1 MGDPRSKSRTIAI
14 VLLGLFSWALGC
26 TKGTDS
32 PKKPSSEIG
41 NIVATH
47 DGGDGVTDTELL
59 LGQTAAYS
67 GPLSPRVVDAWRG
80 AMTAFS
86 VANDQGGVNG
96 RKIKLV
102 LEDDAYDPEKARAAV
117 LRLFDAKGVFALFG
131 GLGASVLPQTLPVL
145 RAYHDQRDV
154 FAFSYLSGPEVLIQ
168 KPNVD
173 VYFTTRATYE
183 KEAIVAVE
191 ALVSAG
197 KKRFGGFFRAPSF
210 SHPGYEK
217 ALKAKG
223 LEFVLVRNV
232 SHAQTW
238 ESSTAADVAAF
249 RAANVDAI
257 IAAGPNQPCTA
268 LIRDARKS
276 GMTVPIA
283 LFSFADPDHASEL
296 LLEEQRKSGAKLTT
310 NIITTTIVPLYSD
323 TSIPL
328 VSEYRRAI
336 DKYKLTAPVGIG
348 DGKYRPS
355 SPYNFDSLEGYLN
368 ATLFLR
374 VLEKNGRALTRKSF
388 YEAAEAMGKF
398 DVGLGVPTEF
408 SASRH
413 QAVDQVWVVSLT
425 AEGWKPLGPGA
436 VK

>member
-1 MGDPRSKSRTIAI
+1 MQIATQSH
-14 VLLGLFSWALGC
+14 V
-26 TKGTDS
+26 
-32 PKKPSSEIG
+32 
-41 NIVATH
+41 
-47 DGGDGVTDTELL
+47 ELL
-59 LGQTAAYS
+59 HATAHAKERQPHLQS
-67 GPLSPRVVDAWRG
+67 RL
-80 AMTAFS
+80 
-86 VANDQGGVNG
+86 DQGE
-96 RKIKLV
+96 I
-102 LEDDAYDPEKARAAV
+102 
-117 LRLFDAKGVFALFG
+117 
-131 GLGASVLPQTLPVL
+131 
-145 RAYHDQRDV
+145 
-154 FAFSYLSGPEVLIQ
+154 
-168 KPNVD
+168 
-173 VYFTTRATYE
+173 
-183 KEAIVAVE
+183 
-191 ALVSAG
+191 
-197 KKRFGGFFRAPSF
+197 
-210 SHPGYEK
+210 
-217 ALKAKG
+217 
-223 LEFVLVRNV
+223 
-232 SHAQTW
+232 
-238 ESSTAADVAAF
+238 
-249 RAANVDAI
+249 
-257 IAAGPNQPCTA
+257 
-268 LIRDARKS
+268 
-276 GMTVPIA
+276 
-283 LFSFADPDHASEL
+283 
-296 LLEEQRKSGAKLTT
+296 